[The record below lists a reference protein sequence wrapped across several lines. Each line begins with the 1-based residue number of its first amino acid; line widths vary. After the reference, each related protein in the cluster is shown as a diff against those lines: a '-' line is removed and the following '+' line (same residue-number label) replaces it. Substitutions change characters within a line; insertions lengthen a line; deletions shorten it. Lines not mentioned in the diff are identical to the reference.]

1 MDAVL
6 SKNSGDIGAVQ
17 RARIIQRVLV
27 DGWSLAQASAV
38 FDLPERRIA
47 RWVHDYKRRGMASLR
62 EAEPAE
68 RAIQRWLGLVAGAFA
83 RGYVGVRRGF
93 GLVEPSSCVVLRHT
107 GDKPDRG
114 RADLA

>member
-1 MDAVL
+1 MDAVF
-6 SKNSGDIGAVQ
+6 SKDIGEIGPVK
-17 RARIIQRVLV
+17 RAQIIQRVLV
-27 DGWSLAQASAV
+27 DGWSAAQASAV

-47 RWVHDYKRRGMASLR
+47 RWVHDYKQRGMASLR

-68 RAIQRWLGLVAGAFA
+68 HAIQRWLGAVAGTFS

-93 GLVEPSSCVVLRHT
+93 GLVEPAPCVVLRHT
-107 GDKPDRG
+107 GDKPDGG